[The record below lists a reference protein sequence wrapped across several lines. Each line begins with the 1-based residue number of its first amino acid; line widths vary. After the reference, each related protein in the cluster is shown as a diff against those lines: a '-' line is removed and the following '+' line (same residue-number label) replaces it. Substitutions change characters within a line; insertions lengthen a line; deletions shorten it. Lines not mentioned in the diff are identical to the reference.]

1 MTYYSIYGGRWYD
14 LIRNYRID
22 SRDFS
27 GSFIKDH
34 DLGFRVTR
42 KLKHAKN
49 FIRGGSAFLNESP
62 CSISNNHPT
71 ICYLTDSV
79 TPDPNQYHAISF
91 RIIKKLKQ

>member
-1 MTYYSIYGGRWYD
+1 MTYYSIYGDRIYD
-14 LIRNYRID
+14 RNTNSLID
-22 SRDFS
+22 SRDFKE
-27 GSFIKDH
+27 SFIKD
-34 DLGFRVTR
+34 
-42 KLKHAKN
+42 HAKN

-71 ICYLTDSV
+71 ICYLMDSV

>member
-14 LIRNYRID
+14 PGTNYLID

-34 DLGFRVTR
+34 DLGFRVTQ
-42 KLKHAKN
+42 KLKDVKN
-49 FIRGGSAFLNESP
+49 YIRGGSAFLNESR
-62 CSISNNHPT
+62 CSILNKYPT
-71 ICYLTDSV
+71 ICYLMDSV